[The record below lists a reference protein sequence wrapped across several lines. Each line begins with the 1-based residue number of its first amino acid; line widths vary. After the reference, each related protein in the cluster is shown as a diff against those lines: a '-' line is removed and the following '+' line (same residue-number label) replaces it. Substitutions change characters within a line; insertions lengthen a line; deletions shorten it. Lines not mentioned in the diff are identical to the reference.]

1 VSFDPFHVDL
11 DGVLGLSRVHADA
24 AEALNGA
31 LGSAAARAAGADTTH
46 GAVGTRVTGAFS
58 ELLDARH
65 KALTAAAHTSG
76 ELSQRLAKAVWAYG
90 QGDESGAES
99 VRAAVEAVGAAPGSS
114 GTPIAAGSS
123 GPSGAVGAAE
133 SSGIADALGQA
144 GPDSGRLAQSAGQ
157 TVTGVGMPAGIGAVA
172 AHADD
177 LAVAP
182 AAVAPPARP
191 DDEQAEKLTRD

>member
-24 AEALNGA
+24 ADALNGA
-31 LGSAAARAAGADTTH
+31 LGSAAASAAGADATH
-46 GAVGTRVTGAFS
+46 GSIGTRVTGAFS
-58 ELLDARH
+58 ELLDARQV
-65 KALTAAAHTSG
+65 ALTAAAHTSG

-99 VRAAVEAVGAAPGSS
+99 VRAAAEAMGAAPGSS
-114 GTPIAAGSS
+114 GTPIAAAA
-123 GPSGAVGAAE
+123 PGAVGAAE
-133 SSGIADALGQA
+133 SSGIGDVLGQA
-144 GPDSGRLAQSAGQ
+144 GQDSGRLAQSAGQ
-157 TVTGVGMPAGIGAVA
+157 PVAGAGLPAGIGADA
-172 AHADD
+172 THSDD

-191 DDEQAEKLTRD
+191 GDEQAEKLTQD

>member
-1 VSFDPFHVDL
+1 V
-11 DGVLGLSRVHADA
+11 
-24 AEALNGA
+24 
-31 LGSAAARAAGADTTH
+31 TH
-46 GAVGTRVTGAFS
+46 GSIGTRVTGAFS
-58 ELLDARH
+58 EVLDARH
-65 KALTAAAHTSG
+65 EALTAAAHTSG

-90 QGDESGAES
+90 RGDESAAES
-99 VRAAVEAVGAAPGSS
+99 VRAAAEAMGAAPGSS

-133 SSGIADALGQA
+133 SSGIADGLGQA
-144 GPDSGRLAQSAGQ
+144 GSQGDQLAQSAGQ
-157 TVTGVGMPAGIGAVA
+157 TVAGAGLPAGIGADA
-172 AHADD
+172 THSDD